1 VGDPIVGVAEVVDG
15 DPLSL
20 RDVGHR
26 QRVDREDHDV
36 FVQDV
41 IVLDVRPHRQRS
53 AAVASVEEDGRA
65 GDAHQRWPAVVELVD
80 ERAQRSLLALPA
92 LRDER
97 TAALPR
103 GQHSEHGDG
112 DQQRKPGTVREFG
125 QVRGQE
131 QELNG
136 EESGGAR

>member
-41 IVLDVRPHRQRS
+41 VVLDVRPHRQRS
-53 AAVASVEEDGRA
+53 AAVASVA
-65 GDAHQRWPAVVELVD
+65 AVVELVD
-80 ERAQRSLLALPA
+80 ERAQRSLLALPVPG
-92 LRDER
+92 DER